1 MYHASIAR
9 VPHDVLVS
17 GGLNIVALVALVAG
31 GAHGWRLKSC
41 APSKQCLADILGC
54 TRDVRRMFSES
65 CACLMSLHHNI
76 VGKSLSPMLSPAMK

>member
-17 GGLNIVALVALVAG
+17 GGLNIVALVAG
-31 GAHGWRLKSC
+31 GAHGFRLKSC
-41 APSKQCLADILGC
+41 APSKQCLADIFGC

-76 VGKSLSPMLSPAMK
+76 VVKSLSPMLSPAMK